1 MTGGGKKIAKKTAM
15 DGQIK
20 KLGKQAMA
28 ARGRAYCPYSNHP
41 VGVAIVSQSGKVYA
55 GANVEIAHY
64 KGVCAEASAISAMV
78 TAGERHIRTVVVA
91 GPSMEYLCTP
101 CGDCRQRLREFCAPD
116 VRIYSLW
123 KDGSLGAVHT
133 MADLL
138 PLSFGPE
145 NLQEVGALP
154 KTQPKAGAAA
164 TGGKQKKERVKNT
177 PEKQNKKNKKNVSPG
192 SLRRRNARPS

>member
-1 MTGGGKKIAKKTAM
+1 MKTAGKTGVDM
-15 DGQIK
+15 QIK
-20 KLGKQAMA
+20 ILTKQAMA
-28 ARGRAYCPYSNHP
+28 ARDRAYCPYSNHP
-41 VGVAIVSQSGKVYA
+41 VGVAIVSDSGKVYA

-78 TAGERHIRTVVVA
+78 TAGDRGIRAVVVA

-116 VRIYSLW
+116 VQIYSLW
-123 KDGSLGAVHT
+123 RDGRLGAVHT
-133 MADLL
+133 MAELL

-164 TGGKQKKERVKNT
+164 TGGKQNKERVKNKT
-177 PEKQNKKNKKNVSPG
+177 IKDKKKNKEDVSPG